1 MTIWV
6 KNKKNKKNVWGKHPQ
21 ELFLFFYK
29 DKHCA
34 CQNSCKSIS
43 YLLLT
48 REENISGI
56 LILYKTE
63 ITFQK

>member
-6 KNKKNKKNVWGKHPQ
+6 KKKKKKMNVWGKHPQ

-34 CQNSCKSIS
+34 CQYSRKSIS
-43 YLLLT
+43 
-48 REENISGI
+48 
-56 LILYKTE
+56 
-63 ITFQK
+63 